1 MSKITSQP
9 ICTVKGCPA
18 PNDPDW
24 HVPWCQ
30 QIRGH
35 HCFGSATH
43 AHWPKKSLSGES
55 KIVACLCAG
64 MHDAVDN
71 GIKYGNAVIVDGEGR
86 KVYRLWEVTIEPPGK
101 TLIERVIGGQWKRQ
115 KALEQVDA
123 PAAAE
128 IDTESI
134 SQGRR
139 TNTGMLEQVTGD
151 LVLPAVQEST
161 ISYQER
167 ALVIE
172 GTLSWERYEELCATL
187 ETMEE
192 AVGFWIG
199 DAIIEGERLFG
210 ERAYQPW
217 KAKGY
222 KAERLRQ
229 YAWVAQQIPPVTR
242 VTLSWTHH
250 RAVAALPPPQQAEW
264 LQRAQDEGLTTR
276 QLHDCV
282 AVHREPSG
290 CQHEW
295 QCQKC
300 GARR

>member
-1 MSKITSQP
+1 MVDKTQRIPLCS
-9 ICTVKGCPA
+9 VKGCPA

-24 HVPWCQ
+24 HIPWCGHGLE
-30 QIRGH
+30 GH
-35 HCFGSATH
+35 HHHVTKRSQGGKGGHIVFLC
-43 AHWPKKSLSGES
+43 PK
-55 KIVACLCAG
+55 C
-64 MHDAVDN
+64 HDMVDN
-71 GIKYGNAVIVDGEGR
+71 GVKYGNAVIIDGEGR

-101 TLIERVIGGQWKRQ
+101 TLIERVISGPRVVMV
-115 KALEQVDA
+115 AYDA
-123 PAAAE
+123 PVE
-128 IDTESI
+128 DVGSIPSRPSTTE
-134 SQGRR
+134 
-139 TNTGMLEQVTGD
+139 T
-151 LVLPAVQEST
+151 LPAVQEAT

-199 DAIIEGERLFG
+199 DTIIEGERLFG

-250 RAVAALPPPQQAEW
+250 RAVAALPEPQQAEW

-295 QCQKC
+295 VCKLC
-300 GARR
+300 GAEK